1 MRRLLKSLSCPF
13 SNSWAGKLK
22 DKDPLLRG
30 LILKEI
36 ERQKDSIDLIAS
48 ENFTENSVLECL
60 GTPTQNKYSE
70 VLLLGS
76 AKS

>member
-1 MRRLLKSLSCPF
+1 MRNLLKRSIQDF
-13 SNSWAGKLK
+13 SKGWAGKLK
-22 DKDPLLRG
+22 DKDPHLRN
-30 LILKEI
+30 LILQEI

-70 VLLLGS
+70 VSLQGS
-76 AKS
+76 T